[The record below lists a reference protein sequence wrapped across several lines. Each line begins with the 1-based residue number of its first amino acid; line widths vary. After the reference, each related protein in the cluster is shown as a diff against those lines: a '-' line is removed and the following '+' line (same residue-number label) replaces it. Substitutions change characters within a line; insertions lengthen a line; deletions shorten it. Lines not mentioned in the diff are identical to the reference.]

1 MKKTLLSVLAG
12 LTVMGSA
19 FADGPSVEDRKKLC
33 QLLIKKGT
41 HVWVE
46 KTEACIPVNP
56 CHSDDSK
63 IKEAY
68 CIYPY
73 DLYFASG
80 EAVEI
85 FAKKYA
91 NNILKTDVAKTNV
104 HDSVKTIEKEKKKG
118 YRYALEGGYFDLQM
132 HTTDGGFYSVLVAL
146 RTELE
151 GKHLDPVCIAFG
163 KNGTYNQM
171 GIRTVN
177 YCDDVNEQE
186 FYEMKDFLDELLTNI
201 SKDEYEVRYN
211 IGAMFLY
218 IN

>member
-33 QLLIKKGT
+33 QLLIDKGT

-46 KTEACIPVNP
+46 KTEACIPINP

-73 DLYFASG
+73 NLYFASG

-118 YRYALEGGYFDLQM
+118 YRYALEGGYFYLQM
-132 HTTDGGFYSVLVAL
+132 HTTDGGFYSVPVAL

-177 YCDDVNEQE
+177 YCDNVNEQE
-186 FYEMKDFLDELLTNI
+186 FYEMKDFLDELLI
-201 SKDEYEVRYN
+201 SIPKDKYYT
-211 IGAMFLY
+211 IFGDMAFY
-218 IN
+218 FHIN